1 MIILKDEPATREDML
16 ALFLEPDEVYQLI
29 MACCRLLRNP
39 EYQECKITDGASTLV
54 LSGIHPGNANQV
66 PAHLV
71 DMVEKYFAQR
81 FPESSESGG
90 APRE

>member
-29 MACCRLLRNP
+29 MACCRLLRSP
-39 EYQECKITDGASTLV
+39 EYQECKITDGTRTLV

-71 DMVEKYFAQR
+71 DTVETYFSER
-81 FPESSESGG
+81 FPLKERGG
-90 APRE
+90 N

>member
-1 MIILKDEPATREDML
+1 MIILKDESATREDML

-29 MACCRLLRNP
+29 MACCRLLRYP
-39 EYQECKITDGASTLV
+39 EYQECKITDGARTLI
-54 LSGIHPGNANQV
+54 LSGIHQGNANQV

-71 DMVEKYFAQR
+71 EMVETYFAER

>member
-1 MIILKDEPATREDML
+1 MIIFKDEPATREDML

-29 MACCRLLRNP
+29 MGCCRLLRYP
-39 EYQECKITDGASTLV
+39 EYQECKITDGASTLI

-71 DMVEKYFAQR
+71 DMVETYFAER
-81 FPESSESGG
+81 FPVPGKAG
-90 APRE
+90 N

>member
-16 ALFLEPDEVYQLI
+16 ALFLEPDEVYSLI
-29 MACCRLLRNP
+29 VDCCRLLRSP
-39 EYQECKITDGASTLV
+39 EYQECKITDGTSTLI

-71 DMVEKYFAQR
+71 DIVETYFAQR
-81 FPESSESGG
+81 FPSAES
-90 APRE
+90 AVN

>member
-29 MACCRLLRNP
+29 MACCRLLRYP
-39 EYQECKITDGASTLV
+39 EYQECEITDGASTLI

-71 DMVEKYFAQR
+71 DMVETYFAQR
-81 FPESSESGG
+81 FPSAES
-90 APRE
+90 AVN